1 MSLVG
6 CDTRHR
12 VLIADDDLVVQATL
26 NASLGSAFDVVG
38 VAGNSEL
45 AIELAAACQPDA
57 ALVDVDMPGGGL
69 RAVRG
74 ILEVA
79 PATAVVMLSSD
90 ESDQGVRE
98 LMTAGAMAYCRKG
111 VGSDV
116 LADLLTRSIEVR
128 VSDRTAQV

>member
-6 CDTRHR
+6 CNARHR

-26 NASLGSAFDVVG
+26 NASLGGSFDIVG
-38 VAGNSEL
+38 LAGDSEQ
-45 AIELAAACQPDA
+45 AIALAAACQPDA

-69 RAVRG
+69 RAVLG

-90 ESDQGVRE
+90 ESDFGVRE

-111 VGSDV
+111 VAPDA
-116 LADLLTRSIEVR
+116 LADLLTRSIQGR
-128 VSDRTAQV
+128 VNDPAAQV